1 MLQDGKEIE
10 DSKELLS
17 GTMKEKIVL
26 EDFLN
31 VVRMLKEIRK
41 SKYWYLIMKVKETSL
56 NNFKAPWPLSMMHLL
71 RG

>member
-31 VVRMLKEIRK
+31 VVGMLKEIRK
-41 SKYWYLIMKVKETSL
+41 VNIGI
-56 NNFKAPWPLSMMHLL
+56 LL
-71 RG
+71 